1 MELSANILRYAW
13 CRETSHPSYQK
24 DWTEDNPSCGQCAVT
39 ALLINDL
46 CCVPI
51 YKCKIGRQTHYFNM
65 WGRRY
70 EVIDFTSEQFGD
82 MKIDYSD
89 CESVSREQLLK
100 CKHVK
105 ERYKLLKARLE
116 NYYES
121 IQKT

>member
-1 MELSANILRYAW
+1 MEMSANILRHAW
-13 CRETSHPSYQK
+13 CRETAHPSYQK
-24 DWTEDNPSCGQCAVT
+24 DWTEDNPGYGQCAVT

-46 CCVPI
+46 CFAPI
-51 YKCKIGRQTHYFNM
+51 YRCKVGRQTHYFNM
-65 WGRRY
+65 WARRH

-105 ERYKLLKARLE
+105 ERYQMLKARWE

-121 IQKT
+121 IQNT